1 MSDASDEKRLD
12 RIEEKIDK
20 LSEAMILIARTDE
33 KLVGMEQKYSAQ
45 YERMN
50 RFSVKLDDIERQV
63 ILNAQV
69 IHNIST
75 LFWILV
81 TAITGGVIT
90 MMVQFYG

>member
-1 MSDASDEKRLD
+1 MSEAADEKRLD

-20 LSEAMILIARTDE
+20 LSEAMVLIARTDE
-33 KLVGMEQKYSAQ
+33 KLVAMEQKYGAQ

-50 RFSVKLDDIERQV
+50 RFSTKLDDIERQV

-69 IHNIST
+69 SRNIST

-81 TAITGGVIT
+81 TAVTGGVAT
-90 MMVQFYG
+90 MIMQFYS